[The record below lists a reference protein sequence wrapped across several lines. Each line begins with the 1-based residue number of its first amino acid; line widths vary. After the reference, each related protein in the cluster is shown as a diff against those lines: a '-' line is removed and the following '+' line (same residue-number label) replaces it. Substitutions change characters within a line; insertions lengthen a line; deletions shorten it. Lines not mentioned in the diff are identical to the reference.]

1 MGCRFAGG
9 VNSPDDYWDFLLS
22 SSDGIGEVPPER
34 WESYA
39 AAGPQNAAALRRTTR
54 HGGFLDDIEGFDAEF
69 FGITPREA
77 ELMDPQQRI
86 VLEVAW
92 EALEHAG
99 VSPHALAGTDTGVF
113 IGVGS
118 DDYGRRMLEDLPR
131 IEAWT
136 GIGSAFCAVANRVS
150 YSLDLRGSSLAVDT
164 ACSASLVA
172 LHLACQALRLG
183 ECPVALAGGVNIMAG
198 PGLTMVLDAAGAVSP
213 DGRSKSFDASADG
226 YGRGEGAGVI
236 VLKRLSDAQRDGD
249 RILAL
254 VRGSAVHQ
262 DGRTNGIMAPSA
274 EAQAHLL
281 RRAYRN
287 AGVDPSSV
295 DYVEAHGTGTRAGD
309 PIEARAMAEV
319 FGAGRPA
326 NEPCLIGSVKPN
338 IGHLEAGAGVA
349 GVIKAVLA
357 LWHGEIPP
365 QANFSEPNPAI
376 PWQDARLRVV
386 DRRTPWPRR
395 EGPHRAGVSGYG
407 YGGTIGHVVL
417 EQAPARPERTDDEN
431 GSARLSEEPRL
442 FPLSGATPGGLAA
455 QAGRLAEW
463 LSGAGAQVAVEDVRR
478 TLAVHRTH
486 LTARSGVLAADRDH
500 LVEALR
506 GLAADEPGESVTT
519 GVALPGADQGVVW
532 VFSGH
537 GSQWAG
543 MGRGMLER
551 SPEFAAVIDAIEP
564 VFMEEIG
571 FSPRQVIEDGDL
583 GGVDRIQPMIFAV
596 QVALAEVWRVQGLRP
611 AAVIGHSV
619 GEIAGAVVAGMLDLA
634 DGARLICR
642 RSALLR
648 RVAGRGGMIMV
659 SLPFDTVAE
668 RLSGRTDLVAAIDA
682 SPTSA
687 VVAGD
692 AEAVA
697 RLGVKWAEEGITV
710 RKVASDAAFHSP
722 HMDPLLAELLAA
734 ADDLDIRPPHI
745 PVYSTAL
752 ADPRSRADRDGAYW
766 AANLRN
772 PVRFAQAVAAAVDD
786 GYRLFLEVSAH
797 PVVAHSAS
805 ETLDHHGVE
814 DAFVGHTLRRNRP
827 ELPTLLAN
835 LSALYAHGAPLDW
848 ASATEGRLADLPT
861 TAWQHQPFWY
871 EGSPNTG
878 VSTAHDVDSH
888 TLLGAP
894 VTVHGS
900 TPARLW
906 QTHLDPECRPYP
918 GDHPVQGVEIVPATV
933 LLNTFFTAA
942 ADGGPRPGLSDVSLR
957 VPVAVTTPRRIQVVV
972 QEGTV
977 RLTSRIDDG
986 QDGDDMSW
994 LTHTTAHITPGLDVG
1009 ERTLDAGEL
1018 RALTPEVLD
1027 NPFVIDR
1034 LASIGVAAMGF
1045 PWQVEELRRADGRL
1059 FAVVSAGPDGEP
1071 VTSWASVLD
1080 AALSIASV
1088 VFPGAPVLRM
1098 PAHIQETLV
1107 EGDSP
1112 QCVLLDIRT
1121 VSGPAAVDTVD
1132 VAIAGL
1138 DGTVRGRLTGLRYGV
1153 LDGDPGATASPRR
1166 LVSELTWHPLELP
1179 ERDGAD
1185 RATVT
1190 RVVLV
1195 GDTAAAEAFGPA
1207 LKGAGLD
1214 WTTVEQPE
1222 ALADP
1227 AGRPGED
1234 TAVLVLPARLPDAE
1248 PTAAATAGAW
1258 LLTRTA
1264 QVLAEA
1270 DAAGVRLW
1278 AVTRGVRESGSPAAL
1293 GDAPLWGLG
1302 RVIAGEYAQLWGGI
1316 VDLADMPSEEQLATL
1331 AQVVSHRPEDDV
1343 VVVRDGECSVARLTA
1358 IEREPVRPPLECRP
1372 DGTYLITGGLGVLGL
1387 EVAAW
1392 LAGRGARR
1400 LVLVSRRGLPLRADW
1415 SQQTDPAVQRQIEA
1429 VRALEALGVTVR
1441 VVALDI
1447 ADAQAARELLS
1458 PQALDLPPIRGV
1470 VHAAGVLDNRM
1481 VATVDEASLAAVL
1494 RPKTAGALVLHE
1506 LFPPGSVDFFALFS
1520 SCGLLLGLTG
1530 QASYASAN
1538 SFLDA
1543 LSAHRRATGHQDTV
1557 SFGWTSWRGLGMSTS
1572 SEVIDAELALHG
1584 TADISA
1590 ADAFRSWEFAS
1601 CFDTGYVAVLRTI
1614 ALEPGAVRPP
1624 LLSRLAVETRPSPAD
1639 EAEAEWAALAP
1650 EALREYL
1657 VDQVRQ
1663 QVAAEMKAAPSA
1675 FDIRRPLSE
1684 LGLDSVMTVIIRRRL
1699 EKALR
1704 IGLPATL
1711 LWDRPTVQA
1720 IADYLLERLSGEGA
1734 ATEASAVAA
1743 VVDELAV
1750 G

>member
-1 MGCRFAGG
+1 MLRPDDEPTENTDHLPPQNEPIAVVGMGCRFAGG

-752 ADPRSRADRDGAYW
+752 ADPRSRADRDSAYW

-972 QEGTV
+972 
-977 RLTSRIDDG
+977 
-986 QDGDDMSW
+986 
-994 LTHTTAHITPGLDVG
+994 
-1009 ERTLDAGEL
+1009 
-1018 RALTPEVLD
+1018 
-1027 NPFVIDR
+1027 
-1034 LASIGVAAMGF
+1034 
-1045 PWQVEELRRADGRL
+1045 
-1059 FAVVSAGPDGEP
+1059 
-1071 VTSWASVLD
+1071 
-1080 AALSIASV
+1080 
-1088 VFPGAPVLRM
+1088 
-1098 PAHIQETLV
+1098 
-1107 EGDSP
+1107 
-1112 QCVLLDIRT
+1112 
-1121 VSGPAAVDTVD
+1121 
-1132 VAIAGL
+1132 
-1138 DGTVRGRLTGLRYGV
+1138 
-1153 LDGDPGATASPRR
+1153 
-1166 LVSELTWHPLELP
+1166 
-1179 ERDGAD
+1179 
-1185 RATVT
+1185 
-1190 RVVLV
+1190 
-1195 GDTAAAEAFGPA
+1195 
-1207 LKGAGLD
+1207 
-1214 WTTVEQPE
+1214 
-1222 ALADP
+1222 
-1227 AGRPGED
+1227 
-1234 TAVLVLPARLPDAE
+1234 
-1248 PTAAATAGAW
+1248 
-1258 LLTRTA
+1258 
-1264 QVLAEA
+1264 
-1270 DAAGVRLW
+1270 
-1278 AVTRGVRESGSPAAL
+1278 
-1293 GDAPLWGLG
+1293 
-1302 RVIAGEYAQLWGGI
+1302 
-1316 VDLADMPSEEQLATL
+1316 
-1331 AQVVSHRPEDDV
+1331 
-1343 VVVRDGECSVARLTA
+1343 
-1358 IEREPVRPPLECRP
+1358 
-1372 DGTYLITGGLGVLGL
+1372 
-1387 EVAAW
+1387 
-1392 LAGRGARR
+1392 
-1400 LVLVSRRGLPLRADW
+1400 
-1415 SQQTDPAVQRQIEA
+1415 
-1429 VRALEALGVTVR
+1429 
-1441 VVALDI
+1441 
-1447 ADAQAARELLS
+1447 
-1458 PQALDLPPIRGV
+1458 
-1470 VHAAGVLDNRM
+1470 
-1481 VATVDEASLAAVL
+1481 
-1494 RPKTAGALVLHE
+1494 
-1506 LFPPGSVDFFALFS
+1506 
-1520 SCGLLLGLTG
+1520 
-1530 QASYASAN
+1530 
-1538 SFLDA
+1538 
-1543 LSAHRRATGHQDTV
+1543 
-1557 SFGWTSWRGLGMSTS
+1557 
-1572 SEVIDAELALHG
+1572 
-1584 TADISA
+1584 
-1590 ADAFRSWEFAS
+1590 
-1601 CFDTGYVAVLRTI
+1601 
-1614 ALEPGAVRPP
+1614 
-1624 LLSRLAVETRPSPAD
+1624 
-1639 EAEAEWAALAP
+1639 
-1650 EALREYL
+1650 
-1657 VDQVRQ
+1657 
-1663 QVAAEMKAAPSA
+1663 
-1675 FDIRRPLSE
+1675 
-1684 LGLDSVMTVIIRRRL
+1684 
-1699 EKALR
+1699 
-1704 IGLPATL
+1704 
-1711 LWDRPTVQA
+1711 
-1720 IADYLLERLSGEGA
+1720 
-1734 ATEASAVAA
+1734 
-1743 VVDELAV
+1743 
-1750 G
+1750 